1 MSKVQMGASVS
12 PSGSTSLVEFPGIE
26 ECVRYYPPNL
36 ETGIEPEAVF
46 SGAQDAGQE
55 REIEIFVDVP
65 FCESIC
71 GFCPFNVYPAS
82 KADTQTYLNAL
93 AGELRI
99 LRSLVDFGRTKVT
112 TVWIGGGTPSI
123 LKEEGLSLLLDL
135 LTDSFNLTALKEF
148 TVEVKPTLSALTD
161 SKLQL
166 LLAHRVNRISMGVQ
180 STHEEYLDLLGRGHT
195 ANQALE
201 IVRLLKDAGFEL
213 NIDMIYRLPGQTL
226 NQVAADIDSVRA
238 LGIDHMSW
246 FPYVPHDGT
255 ALAKKL
261 ELGRV
266 APQGDRQAYLT
277 MFNLVTERLAEAG
290 YIQYTPYYFTSG
302 GNCEYHV
309 RRWKMP
315 QSDVLGIGAGA
326 FSFFN
331 GWIYTNEHNPQRY
344 KQRIDGGRPPVV
356 SGKRL
361 STSEKITR
369 LAVLGIKFF
378 SLNKDQFEREAGV
391 RITEFYANELELLHR
406 LGLIDLNEDTID
418 CTQLGRAFNNDVATV
433 FSTDAARRAKH
444 PQAIDFMRLK

>member
-1 MSKVQMGASVS
+1 MSKVEMGAPVA
-12 PSGSTSLVEFPGIE
+12 PSGSTSLVEFPGVE

-36 ETGIEPEAVF
+36 ETGIEPEVVF
-46 SGAQDAGQE
+46 SDAQDTSRE
-55 REIEIFVDVP
+55 REIGIFVDVP

-82 KADTQTYLNAL
+82 KADTQAYLDAL

-99 LRSLVDFGRTKVT
+99 LQSLVDFARTKVT

-123 LKEEGLSLLLDL
+123 LKEEALSLLLDL
-135 LTDSFNLTALKEF
+135 LYDNFNLTAVKEF
-148 TVEVKPTLSALTD
+148 TVEVKPTISALTD
-161 SKLQL
+161 AKLKL
-166 LLAHRVNRISMGVQ
+166 LFAHRVNRISMGVQ
-180 STHEEYLDLLGRGHT
+180 STHEAYLDLLGRGHT
-195 ANQALE
+195 ANQAIA

-246 FPYVPHDGT
+246 FPYIPHDGT

-261 ELGRV
+261 ELGHV

-277 MFNLVTERLAEAG
+277 MFNHVTERLAEAG
-290 YIQYTPYYFTSG
+290 YSQYTPYYFTRSR
-302 GNCEYHV
+302 NCEYHV
-309 RRWKMP
+309 QRWKMP
-315 QSDVLGIGAGA
+315 QSDILGIGAGA

-344 KQRIDGGRPPVV
+344 KQRINGGRPPVV
-356 SGKRL
+356 GGKRL
-361 STSEKITR
+361 STNEKITR

-378 SLNKDQFEREAGV
+378 SLDKKQFERETGV

-406 LGLIDLNEDTID
+406 LGLIDVNEETID
-418 CTQLGRAFNNDVATV
+418 CTPLGRAFNNDVATV
-433 FSTDAARRAKH
+433 FSTDTARRAKH
-444 PQAIDFMRLK
+444 PQAVDFMRLK